1 MPTTKPTQASE
12 LVLKVELLIQ
22 RVDTFIDETRK
33 DRESQ
38 ERRLRDVEAGT
49 ADIKVELTKIK
60 ERQTVLALIQ
70 TALTVLAGVAV
81 YLLK

>member
-1 MPTTKPTQASE
+1 MPNVKPIQTNE

-22 RVDTFIDETRK
+22 RVDTFIDETKK

-38 ERRLRDVEAGT
+38 SIRLRDVENAN
-49 ADIKVELTKIK
+49 ADIKIELTKIK